1 MQRMSP
7 RRSST
12 DTTTAR
18 PQKRAYDS
26 SRRKRQAEQTR
37 ADVLL
42 AAMQLF
48 NERGWAETT
57 LADVAETAGVAV
69 ETIYNNFRSKKQ
81 LARDAFEAAL
91 VGDAEPV
98 SLAERDRFRQL
109 GEGTRAER
117 LQAAMD
123 FLADSYE
130 RSAGVWRALGDAAAG
145 DDELEAWML
154 DANHRQRLDT
164 VRGLEMIF
172 ERPMT
177 DPMVDV
183 IWMLYGP
190 ETYWK
195 LVRVLGRSRAEL
207 QATLTEATLRLLG
220 EDLDGP
226 RVRRRA

>member
-1 MQRMSP
+1 MSRNASTAASAAP
-7 RRSST
+7 PKKRS
-12 DTTTAR
+12 
-18 PQKRAYDS
+18 YDS

-57 LADVAETAGVAV
+57 LADVAEAAGVAV
-69 ETIYNNFRSKKQ
+69 ETIYSGFRSKKQ
-81 LARDAFEAAL
+81 LVRDAFEAAL
-91 VGDAEPV
+91 VGDAEAVP
-98 SLAERDRFRQL
+98 LAERDRFRRL

-154 DANHRQRLDT
+154 EANHRQRLDT
-164 VRGLEMIF
+164 VRGLETIF

-177 DPMVDV
+177 GPMVDV

-195 LVRVLGRSRAEL
+195 LVHVLGLSRAEL

-220 EDLDGP
+220 EPLDEP
-226 RVRRRA
+226 RARRRA